1 MQLKRS
7 GNVNSADTMFLIQ
20 KMENTKLSIKKVA
33 PSDRQEC
40 RNRWGNFVV
49 RKICRKL
56 QEPFIRFW

>member
-40 RNRWGNFVV
+40 RNRWGNFVG
-49 RKICRKL
+49 R
-56 QEPFIRFW
+56 ES